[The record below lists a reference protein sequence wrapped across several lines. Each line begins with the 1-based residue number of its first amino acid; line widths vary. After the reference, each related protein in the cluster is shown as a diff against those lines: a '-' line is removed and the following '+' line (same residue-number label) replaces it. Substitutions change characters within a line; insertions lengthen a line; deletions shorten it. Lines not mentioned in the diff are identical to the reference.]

1 MTTDTSAA
9 APAAAPGAPA
19 VDLFSQEF
27 AADPFPV
34 HDRLRRSAPVH
45 HDPVTRLWLVSRD
58 EDIRQVLREPSTYRN
73 DNALGSVLPLRLPA
87 LRILDRAG
95 FKTLPPALFNNSGDT
110 HPVLR
115 GPVLKL
121 FGAQRVRAALPM
133 IERVT
138 HEELDLMAAGLD
150 ATGRH
155 DFARGPARTIPVRV
169 MLEMLGVPEAAR
181 ADIATIADWTDAF
194 ITLFWG
200 RTDKDEQRRLAQ
212 LVGEFY
218 IWLCDLAARPDAP
231 DDSLLGALAR
241 VRMPDGSPVP
251 PEVAVAVC
259 SNLMVAGHVTTSQMI
274 STAAYRALEHTGRWR
289 ALGREP
295 GLAEAWTEET
305 LRREPSL
312 TAWRRVTSRP
322 VTLGGVDLP
331 AGAELLLLFTAAGT
345 DPEAFE
351 EPERICPM
359 REGGRAHLGF
369 GLGRHRCP
377 GAELARAEG
386 RVVLAAASERFPD
399 LRLATEER
407 PPFLELVSFRAPT
420 RLEVE
425 HAPRPAEPRRSPP
438 Q

>member
-9 APAAAPGAPA
+9 AALAAAAPGPD

-34 HDRLRRSAPVH
+34 FDRLRRSAPVH

-58 EDIRQVLREPSTYRN
+58 EDVRRVLLDPTTYRN

-95 FKTLPPALFNNSGDT
+95 FKTLPPALFNNST
-110 HPVLR
+110 ESHPVLR
-115 GPVLKL
+115 GPVLRL

-138 HEELDLMAAGLD
+138 HEELDLMEAELD

-169 MLEMLGVPEAAR
+169 MLELLGVPEAAR
-181 ADIATIADWTDAF
+181 ADIATVADWTDAF
-194 ITLFWG
+194 IGLFWG
-200 RTDKDEQRRLAQ
+200 RTDKDRQRELAVQ
-212 LVGEFY
+212 VADFY
-218 IWLCDLAARPDAP
+218 TWLCELAARPDAP
-231 DDSLLGALAR
+231 EDSLLGALAK

-251 PEVAVAVC
+251 PDVAVAVC

-274 STAAYRALEHTGRWR
+274 STAVHRALETEGQWR
-289 ALGREP
+289 ALGRDP
-295 GLAEAWTEET
+295 GLAEGWTEET

-312 TAWRRVTSRP
+312 TAWRRITSRP

-331 AGAELLLLFTAAGT
+331 EGAELLLLFTSAGT
-345 DPEAFE
+345 DPEAHE
-351 EPERICPM
+351 EPLRICPM
-359 REGGRAHLGF
+359 RAEGRAHLGF

-386 RVVLAAASERFPD
+386 RVVLGAAAARFPG
-399 LRLATEER
+399 LRLASADR

-420 RLEVE
+420 RLDVT
-425 HAPRPAEPRRSPP
+425 HTPTRTA
-438 Q
+438 